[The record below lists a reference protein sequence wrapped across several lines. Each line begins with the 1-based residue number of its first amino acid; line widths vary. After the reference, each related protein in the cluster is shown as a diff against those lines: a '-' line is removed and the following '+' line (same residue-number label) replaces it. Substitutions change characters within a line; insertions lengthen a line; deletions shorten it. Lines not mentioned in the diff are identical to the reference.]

1 MKDNKSGLKRRMVL
15 TILAVLIP
23 IAIVGV
29 YCTFK
34 IGIVKRVCVS
44 LNTEYA
50 TTEQQYT
57 DIRDAA
63 ITAVY
68 GANLARTSKNYSVL
82 QSIPH
87 LDISVDNALKSDY
100 DKFDYQL
107 KTITS
112 KEVTSAE
119 IDQFAQISQK
129 LKSDAENRRGQYIS
143 EQRKMYTDTGT
154 LAYNTVYE
162 VSVGLFFCF
171 VAAFFIGRYFENRL
185 TPPIKLAEKHANDIL
200 DGKIHTSIQ
209 KIENKEFPGL
219 LKAVESLQGQWQT
232 IVPSL
237 KTSINGISEAADS
250 TENAGNQ
257 MHQSAKIQAENARE
271 VSSSIEEIAENIKR
285 NSHNAMAAYEFT
297 KNTSNNLELCSQ
309 ATSNIVSAMANITE
323 KISII
328 DDIAF
333 QTNILALNAAVE
345 AARAGDEGKGFAVV
359 AAEVRKLAEKS
370 AAAARDIDNVSS
382 EGVTLTKQTDEV
394 FQKIMPEIQKN
405 AVIIKEIAE
414 TGSQQ
419 AANIDSIKIA
429 AERINSAAQDFET
442 ISLKVG
448 NNVETINESV
458 EQLKTNINYFK
469 TA

>member
-1 MKDNKSGLKRRMVL
+1 
-15 TILAVLIP
+15 
-23 IAIVGV
+23 
-29 YCTFK
+29 
-34 IGIVKRVCVS
+34 
-44 LNTEYA
+44 
-50 TTEQQYT
+50 
-57 DIRDAA
+57 
-63 ITAVY
+63 
-68 GANLARTSKNYSVL
+68 
-82 QSIPH
+82 
-87 LDISVDNALKSDY
+87 
-100 DKFDYQL
+100 
-107 KTITS
+107 
-112 KEVTSAE
+112 
-119 IDQFAQISQK
+119 
-129 LKSDAENRRGQYIS
+129 
-143 EQRKMYTDTGT
+143 
-154 LAYNTVYE
+154 
-162 VSVGLFFCF
+162 
-171 VAAFFIGRYFENRL
+171 
-185 TPPIKLAEKHANDIL
+185 
-200 DGKIHTSIQ
+200 
-209 KIENKEFPGL
+209 
-219 LKAVESLQGQWQT
+219 
-232 IVPSL
+232 
-237 KTSINGISEAADS
+237 
-250 TENAGNQ
+250 

-297 KNTSNNLELCSQ
+297 KNTSNNVELCSQ

-394 FQKIMPEIQKN
+394 FQKIMPEIQRN
-405 AVIIKEIAE
+405 AVIIKDIAE